1 MKTCELVEHNLVGK
15 ETSLA
20 CKRVMELIVG
30 NKEKKAYKIGI
41 VGIAGIRKTTLAQ
54 N

>member
-1 MKTCELVEHNLVGK
+1 VGK

-20 CKRVMELIVG
+20 CKRVVELIVE
-30 NKEKKAYKIGI
+30 NKEKKTYKIGI
-41 VGIAGIRKTTLAQ
+41 VGIAGVRKTTLTQ